1 MANRS
6 LKKRAYEFK
15 LTRIREAGASS
26 KVDSPELATE
36 FWKSKV
42 ETADWYQESKEQLVI
57 LFLNTRYN
65 LHGFNLVSMGSLS
78 ETIAHPR
85 EIFAPVL
92 CAGAFA
98 FILMHNHP
106 SGDPSPS
113 QADRNL
119 TRRIGEGASIFE
131 IKFLDHVI
139 IGGRDE
145 PYFSFREMGLL

>member
-15 LTRIREAGASS
+15 LTRVREAGASS

-36 FWKSKV
+36 FWKSTI
-42 ETADWYQESKEQLVI
+42 ENADWYQESKEHLVT
-57 LFLNTRYN
+57 LFLNTRYSLN
-65 LHGFNLVSMGSLS
+65 GFNLVSMGSLN
-78 ETIAHPR
+78 ETTAHPR

-119 TRRIGEGASIFE
+119 TRRITEGASIFE

-139 IGGRDE
+139 IGGSEE
-145 PYFSFREMGLL
+145 PYFSFREMGML